1 MKTAMCER
9 CDASEKVID
18 DSLTTRTVIHL
29 DDADRE
35 EIEKIVT
42 EKIKEALGSGGLIN
56 DAMQMDER
64 FVYVGKEVYALKNDI
79 KKLREDLC

>member
-1 MKTAMCER
+1 MCER

-18 DSLTTRTVIHL
+18 DSLTARTVIHL

>member
-1 MKTAMCER
+1 MCER

>member
-1 MKTAMCER
+1 
-9 CDASEKVID
+9 VID

-42 EKIKEALGSGGLIN
+42 EKIKEALGSGGLIS